1 MARLPKNWERR
12 LVELAAIH
20 GVTDFLL
27 RGRLTKAESKV
38 FYAILNKLGK
48 PAARGTAVTAGR
60 LGMTALGV
68 GKQIALRHPVLTG

>member
-12 LVELAAIH
+12 LVELAAVH

-38 FYAILNKLGK
+38 F
-48 PAARGTAVTAGR
+48 
-60 LGMTALGV
+60 
-68 GKQIALRHPVLTG
+68 